1 MSAESGGAKDM
12 GGQTTTSLTIGGTFT
27 TGLDASLN
35 MSGLDDEMGG
45 DSTVEIYSSQGMN
58 PAARQTGA
66 NGRRG
71 NYSPAPANFST
82 ALNGGAWRSNTNY
95 WVQVNDT
102 NGNTTTT
109 WEGSIT
115 APSAGTHNITLTKQT
130 F

>member
-1 MSAESGGAKDM
+1 MSAESGGAQEM

-45 DSTVEIYSSQGMN
+45 DSTVEIYATS
-58 PAARQTGA
+58 GA
-66 NGRRG
+66 EPTRKQSGSTNRRG

-82 ALNGGAWRSNTNY
+82 TLDGGSWTAGGTY
-95 WVQVNDT
+95 WVQVQDT
-102 NGNTTTT
+102 NGTTTTT
-109 WEGSIT
+109 WEGSCT
-115 APSAGTHNITLTKQT
+115 ATAGTTQDITLTTRT